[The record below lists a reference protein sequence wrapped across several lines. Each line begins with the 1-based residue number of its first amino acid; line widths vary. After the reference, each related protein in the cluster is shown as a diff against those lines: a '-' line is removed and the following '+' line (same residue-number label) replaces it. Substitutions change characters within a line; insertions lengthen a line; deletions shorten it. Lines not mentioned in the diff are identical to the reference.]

1 MITQEIVS
9 FEVSLDIE
17 LKEYEMITKF
27 FTKTDG
33 TVIIEVYSIKL
44 DSDIWKKLFSLKYS
58 QHEVNS
64 SQEEIRLQ
72 VLTYAALVR

>member
-1 MITQEIVS
+1 MITQGIVS
-9 FEVSLDIE
+9 FEVSLDRD
-17 LKEYEMITKF
+17 LREYEMITKF

-33 TVIIEVYSIKL
+33 TVIIEVYSVRF
-44 DSDIWKKLFSLKYS
+44 DSNIWKKLFFLKYS
-58 QHEVNS
+58 RDEVNS

>member
-1 MITQEIVS
+1 MITRDLLS

-17 LKEYEMITKF
+17 LREYEMITKF

-33 TVIIEVYSIKL
+33 TVIIEVYSIRH
-44 DSDIWKKLFSLKYS
+44 DSNIWKKLFFLKYS

-64 SQEEIRLQ
+64 SREEIRLQ